1 MLLAFDT
8 SSAAVTV
15 AVADP
20 LTGAVVASSTTV
32 DALRHG
38 ELLAPAIAAA
48 LSEAGCTARDLT
60 RIAVGVG
67 PGPFTGL
74 RVGLVTARTMAD
86 VLGIEVAGVC
96 SLDILAHQSPLQLP
110 VAVATDARRKEIYWA
125 LYDGPAPD
133 GSRRR
138 LEGPA
143 VDKPAAAAHV
153 LAGLP
158 VIGRGAVLYG
168 DLLGIPAD
176 AVTNNTPPTG
186 ASPSPQSGADG
197 RGAADTS
204 GGFASPTTSAAGD
217 GLGAAPSSPSPRS
230 EAVAT
235 SAAGDGLAA
244 APSSPSP
251 QSVSEYPSAEVLA
264 RGVALGILEVV
275 APDPLYLRR
284 PDVTLSGGPKS
295 VLTK

>member
-15 AVADP
+15 AIADP
-20 LTGAVVASSTTV
+20 VSGEVLASSSTV

-38 ELLAPAIAAA
+38 EVLAPAIEAA
-48 LSEAGCTARDLT
+48 LSVAGCRPADLT

-86 VLGIEVAGVC
+86 VLGIEVVGVC
-96 SLDILAHQSPLQLP
+96 SLDILARQSSLALP

-125 LYDGPAPD
+125 LYDGPAAD

-143 VDKPAAAAHV
+143 VDRPADVAHV
-153 LAGLP
+153 LSGVP
-158 VIGRGAVLYG
+158 VIGRGAVLYANV
-168 DLLGIPAD
+168 LGLE
-176 AVTNNTPPTG
+176 G
-186 ASPSPQSGADG
+186 SAS
-197 RGAADTS
+197 
-204 GGFASPTTSAAGD
+204 
-217 GLGAAPSSPSPRS
+217 
-230 EAVAT
+230 V
-235 SAAGDGLAA
+235 
-244 APSSPSP
+244 
-251 QSVSEYPSAEVLA
+251 VEYPSAEVLA
-264 RGVALGILEVV
+264 SGVATGTLSPV

-284 PDVTLSGGPKS
+284 PDVTMSGGPKS
-295 VLTK
+295 VLPN

>member
-15 AVADP
+15 ALAEP
-20 LTGAVVASSTTV
+20 TSGEVVASSSTV

-38 ELLAPAIAAA
+38 ELLAPAIADALAA
-48 LSEAGCTARDLT
+48 AGCRPGDLT

-74 RVGLVTARTMAD
+74 RIGLVTARTMAD
-86 VLGIEVAGVC
+86 VLGIDVVGVC
-96 SLDILAHQSPLQLP
+96 SLDILARQSSLNQP

-125 LYDGPAPD
+125 LYDGPAAD

-143 VDKPAAAAHV
+143 VDQPAVVAHV

-158 VIGRGAVLYG
+158 VIGRGATLYG
-168 DLLGIPAD
+168 
-176 AVTNNTPPTG
+176 
-186 ASPSPQSGADG
+186 
-197 RGAADTS
+197 
-204 GGFASPTTSAAGD
+204 
-217 GLGAAPSSPSPRS
+217 
-230 EAVAT
+230 EAL
-235 SAAGDGLAA
+235 GLAVEDV
-244 APSSPSP
+244 P
-251 QSVSEYPSAEVLA
+251 EYPSAEVLA
-264 RGVALGILEVV
+264 LGVATGTLPVL

-284 PDVTLSGGPKS
+284 PDVTIATGGPKS
-295 VLTK
+295 VLPR

>member
-1 MLLAFDT
+1 VLLAFDT

-15 AVADP
+15 ALADP
-20 LTGAVVASSTTV
+20 MTGAVLASSSTV

-38 ELLAPAIAAA
+38 ELLAPAIADALAA
-48 LSEAGCTARDLT
+48 AGCQPGDLT

-74 RVGLVTARTMAD
+74 RIGLVTARTMAD

-96 SLDILAHQSPLQLP
+96 SLDILARQSSLTLP

-125 LYDGPAPD
+125 LYDGPAAD

-143 VDKPAAAAHV
+143 VDKPADVAHV

-158 VIGRGAVLYG
+158 VIGRGAALYAEA
-168 DLLGIPAD
+168 L
-176 AVTNNTPPTG
+176 
-186 ASPSPQSGADG
+186 
-197 RGAADTS
+197 
-204 GGFASPTTSAAGD
+204 
-217 GLGAAPSSPSPRS
+217 GLGEVDVP
-230 EAVAT
+230 
-235 SAAGDGLAA
+235 
-244 APSSPSP
+244 
-251 QSVSEYPSAEVLA
+251 EYPSAEVLA
-264 RGVALGILEVV
+264 FGVARGTLHVV

-284 PDVTLSGGPKS
+284 PDVTLAGGPKS
-295 VLTK
+295 VLPK

>member
-15 AVADP
+15 ALADP
-20 LTGAVVASSTTV
+20 ITGTIAASSSTV

-38 ELLAPAIAAA
+38 ELLAPAIADA
-48 LSEAGCTARDLT
+48 LSVAGCRPRDLT

-86 VLGIEVAGVC
+86 VLGIEVVGVC
-96 SLDILAHQSPLQLP
+96 SLDLLARQSSLALP
-110 VAVATDARRKEIYWA
+110 VAVATDARRKEVYWA
-125 LYDGPAPD
+125 LYDGPAAD

-143 VDKPAAAAHV
+143 VERPADVAHV

-158 VIGRGAVLYG
+158 VIGRGAVLYAEA
-168 DLLGIPAD
+168 LGLE
-176 AVTNNTPPTG
+176 
-186 ASPSPQSGADG
+186 
-197 RGAADTS
+197 TS
-204 GGFASPTTSAAGD
+204 DVP
-217 GLGAAPSSPSPRS
+217 
-230 EAVAT
+230 
-235 SAAGDGLAA
+235 
-244 APSSPSP
+244 
-251 QSVSEYPSAEVLA
+251 EYPSAEVLA
-264 RGVALGILEVV
+264 LGVATGTLSLV

-295 VLTK
+295 VLPR

>member
-15 AVADP
+15 ALADP
-20 LTGAVVASSTTV
+20 LSGEIVASSTTV

-48 LSEAGCTARDLT
+48 LETAGCTARDLT

-96 SLDILAHQSPLQLP
+96 SLDILARQASLALP
-110 VAVATDARRKEIYWA
+110 VAVATDARRKEVYWA
-125 LYDGPAPD
+125 LYDGPAAD

-143 VDKPAAAAHV
+143 VDRPAEVAHV
-153 LAGLP
+153 LSGLP
-158 VIGRGAVLYG
+158 VIGRGAVLY
-168 DLLGIPAD
+168 AD
-176 AVTNNTPPTG
+176 ALGVT
-186 ASPSPQSGADG
+186 DL
-197 RGAADTS
+197 D
-204 GGFASPTTSAAGD
+204 
-217 GLGAAPSSPSPRS
+217 
-230 EAVAT
+230 V
-235 SAAGDGLAA
+235 
-244 APSSPSP
+244 
-251 QSVSEYPSAEVLA
+251 VEYPSAEVLA
-264 RGVALGILEVV
+264 TGVATGTLEVV
-275 APDPLYLRR
+275 APEPLYLRR

-295 VLTK
+295 VLPK

>member
-15 AVADP
+15 ALADP
-20 LTGAVVASSTTV
+20 VSGEILASSTTV

-38 ELLAPAIAAA
+38 ELLAPAIASC
-48 LSEAGCTARDLT
+48 LETAGRSVRDLT

-96 SLDILAHQSPLQLP
+96 SLDILARQSELALP

-125 LYDGPAPD
+125 LYDGPAAD

-143 VDKPAAAAHV
+143 VDRPAEVAHV
-153 LAGLP
+153 LSGLP

-168 DLLGIPAD
+168 D
-176 AVTNNTPPTG
+176 V
-186 ASPSPQSGADG
+186 
-197 RGAADTS
+197 
-204 GGFASPTTSAAGD
+204 
-217 GLGAAPSSPSPRS
+217 LGAA
-230 EAVAT
+230 ETDV
-235 SAAGDGLAA
+235 
-244 APSSPSP
+244 
-251 QSVSEYPSAEVLA
+251 VEYPSAEVLA
-264 RGVALGILEVV
+264 TGVATGTLEVV
-275 APDPLYLRR
+275 GPEPLYLRR

-295 VLTK
+295 VLPR

>member
-15 AVADP
+15 ALATP
-20 LTGAVVASSTTV
+20 AGEIVASSTTV

-48 LSEAGCTARDLT
+48 LEKAGITARDLT
-60 RIAVGVG
+60 GIAVGVG

-86 VLGIEVAGVC
+86 VLGIEVSGVC
-96 SLDILAHQSPLQLP
+96 SLDILAHQASLSLP

-125 LYDGPAPD
+125 LYDGPAAD

-143 VDKPAAAAHV
+143 VDKPADVAHV

-168 DLLGIPAD
+168 ETLGLP
-176 AVTNNTPPTG
+176 
-186 ASPSPQSGADG
+186 
-197 RGAADTS
+197 
-204 GGFASPTTSAAGD
+204 AGD
-217 GLGAAPSSPSPRS
+217 
-230 EAVAT
+230 VI
-235 SAAGDGLAA
+235 
-244 APSSPSP
+244 
-251 QSVSEYPSAEVLA
+251 EYPSAEVLA
-264 RGVALGILEVV
+264 TGVANGTLDVV
-275 APDPLYLRR
+275 PPEPLYLRR

-295 VLTK
+295 VLPQ